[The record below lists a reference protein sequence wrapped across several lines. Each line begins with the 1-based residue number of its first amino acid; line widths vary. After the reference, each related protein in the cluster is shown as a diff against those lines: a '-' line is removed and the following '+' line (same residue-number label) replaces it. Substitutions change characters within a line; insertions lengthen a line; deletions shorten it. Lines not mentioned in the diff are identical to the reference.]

1 MGIHKTNTP
10 SKQGVSFD
18 QAPYFVQLGDLH
30 HREPIKRSNCFLS
43 IRQVTKNKLGDN
55 KRVSGDVVPLQL
67 LVECGVSLAKVID
80 PYRRICKNHF
90 TFDLRRGMEAMAGD
104 APPRA
109 ANLRAASRSISALSA
124 SRMRALF
131 STKPVYSC
139 AVLMRSSSKA
149 MVVRKSFLL
158 HQG

>member
-1 MGIHKTNTP
+1 MGIHETETP
-10 SKQGVSFD
+10 SKQGMSFD
-18 QAPYFVQLGDLH
+18 QAPYFVQLGDLD
-30 HREPIKRSNCFLS
+30 HREPIKRRNGILP
-43 IRQVTKNKLGDN
+43 IRQVTKNKFGDN

-67 LVECGVSLAKVID
+67 LVECSVFLAKVID
-80 PYRRICKNHF
+80 PYRRIGKNHF
-90 TFDLRRGMEAMAGD
+90 TFDLRRGMEAIAGD

-139 AVLMRSSSKA
+139 AALMSSSSKA
-149 MVVRKSFLL
+149 IVVRKGFLL
-158 HQG
+158 HQ

>member
-1 MGIHKTNTP
+1 MGIHETDTS
-10 SKQGVSFD
+10 SKQGMSFNK
-18 QAPYFVQLGDLH
+18 APHLVQLGDLNH
-30 HREPIKRSNCFLS
+30 WEPIKRPNCILP
-43 IRQVTKNKLGDN
+43 IRQVTENKLGDN

-80 PYRRICKNHF
+80 PYRRICKDHF
-90 TFDLRRGMEAMAGD
+90 TFDLRRGMRVMAGD

-109 ANLRAASRSISALSA
+109 ANLRAASRSINALSA

-139 AVLMRSSSKA
+139 AALMRSSSKA
-149 MVVRKSFLL
+149 MVVRNGFLP
-158 HQG
+158 HQ